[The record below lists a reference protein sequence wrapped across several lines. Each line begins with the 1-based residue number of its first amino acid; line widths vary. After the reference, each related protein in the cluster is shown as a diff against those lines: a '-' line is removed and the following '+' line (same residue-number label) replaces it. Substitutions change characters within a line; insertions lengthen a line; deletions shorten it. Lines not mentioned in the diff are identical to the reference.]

1 MIVWIHVKK
10 NNMIKRIHSIDIIWF
25 DKLYGDFDAI
35 IWNVFIYKFSFHN
48 KKRPLMLATIKYSI
62 YILRCEISSF
72 MTGNENDISNE
83 RSKQNLAYV
92 YEESK
97 A

>member
-1 MIVWIHVKK
+1 
-10 NNMIKRIHSIDIIWF
+10 
-25 DKLYGDFDAI
+25 
-35 IWNVFIYKFSFHN
+35 
-48 KKRPLMLATIKYSI
+48 MLATIKYSI